1 MKLNTLTP
9 CLLLLKDQIN
19 VKKIDV
25 KEINVKKNGRSITCI
40 SLTSSLYWDSTKL
53 TCPLKA
59 QQTPVSVI
67 TGVKISE
74 QFTLKKALIE
84 F

>member
-1 MKLNTLTP
+1 MNELMSNMVLR
-9 CLLLLKDQIN
+9 DASAS
-19 VKKIDV
+19 
-25 KEINVKKNGRSITCI
+25 KKNGRSITCI
-40 SLTSSLYWDSTKL
+40 SLTSSLYWDLTKL

>member
-1 MKLNTLTP
+1 MPSL
-9 CLLLLKDQIN
+9 
-19 VKKIDV
+19 
-25 KEINVKKNGRSITCI
+25 KKNGRSITCI

-67 TGVKISE
+67 TGVKTSE
-74 QFTLKKALIE
+74 QFTLKKARSLIGLLEE
-84 F
+84 FQS

>member
-1 MKLNTLTP
+1 MK
-9 CLLLLKDQIN
+9 
-19 VKKIDV
+19 KKR
-25 KEINVKKNGRSITCI
+25 EINTKKNGRSITCI

-74 QFTLKKALIE
+74 QFTLKKARSLIGLLEE
-84 F
+84 FQS